1 MSVVSRVLDLLFP
14 PKCVFCRKLLS
25 SHEQGWCRDCEK
37 KIPYYDDKISGDY
50 FTFCVAPLVYR
61 DDVREAIH
69 RFKFSGLDCYA
80 ETFAPLVAESLA
92 YHGVQADVL
101 TWAPVSRAR
110 RRERGYDQ
118 AEALCRSLS
127 KLLLIP
133 SRPFLTKTVD
143 NKAQSS
149 LDALQRKANVL
160 GVYGTKNEDEF
171 AGKRVLLV
179 DDVITTGSTLS
190 ECSRVLLTAGALQ
203 VTCAAIACSVGE
215 KEEKQVDYV
224 SIDR

>member
-1 MSVVSRVLDLLFP
+1 MSLLSRLLDLLYP
-14 PKCVFCRKLLS
+14 PKCVFCRKLLTS
-25 SHEQGWCRDCEK
+25 KEKGWCTACEK
-37 KIPYYDDKISGDY
+37 KIPYYDDKRTGDY
-50 FTFCVAPLVYR
+50 FAFCVAPLEYR

-69 RFKFSGLDCYA
+69 RYKFSGLDCYA
-80 ETFAPLVAESLA
+80 EVFAPLVAESLS

-101 TWAPVSRAR
+101 TWVPVSRAR
-110 RRERGYDQ
+110 KRERGYDQ

-127 KLLLIP
+127 RLLGIP
-133 SRPFLTKTVD
+133 ARPFLTKTVD

-179 DDVITTGSTLS
+179 DDVITTGSTMS
-190 ECSRVLLTAGALQ
+190 ECSRVLLTAGAIQ
-203 VTCAAIACSVGE
+203 VTCAAIACSLGE
-215 KEEKQVDYV
+215 KEEQ
-224 SIDR
+224 